1 MRILLSTIV
10 AFFLPVVAYAQALP
24 GTKLLEGKSDFARVM
39 VEGIDRYLT
48 KQTELAAKGRAK
60 SWQPNFSTVDA
71 FNKSVQP
78 NRERFRKIIGV
89 IDQRMPVTMAKIATV
104 EQSSLVAQTKF
115 YKAYAVRWTVL
126 PGMHGE
132 GLLLEPSEKPK
143 ACAVAI
149 PDADWTP
156 EQIVG
161 VAPGVPKESQYARR
175 LAEEGYRVIVPTL
188 LNRKDDFS
196 GSPKL
201 GLFTNQPH
209 REFVYRMAY
218 EMGRHVIGYEV
229 QKVLA
234 AVDWLERSH
243 AERGNESAVPIEV
256 WGYAEGG
263 LLALYSAA
271 LDPRIKNTYAS
282 GYVNNRNQL
291 HKEPIYRNVFGLL
304 KEFGDSELLMLG
316 GAPSGARKVNVEY
329 AKEPAITGPPA
340 PVKGRRGGAAPGM
353 LNFTDP
359 KATSLE
365 YERFRNMTSFAG
377 RSLATL
383 EAKPFADLMDP
394 PIDADSLKR
403 AKRRRERETEPKEL
417 RLDFDPQLRQ
427 QRQFNEAVDFTQNL
441 LGPAVK
447 NRQAAVWSK
456 LNTSSLDALKK
467 SQEPAR
473 QRFHEDIIGKLPES
487 KAPLNPRTRL
497 MYETPKYKAYE
508 VVLDLNEDVIC
519 HGILLVPIDIKA
531 GEKRPV
537 VVCQHGLEGRPTDVC
552 NPKVKRTPPYNSF
565 GSQLAERGFI
575 VFAPQNPYI
584 FENQF
589 RQLVRAGNPLGLS
602 LYSFIVAQHERILD
616 WLETLPYVD
625 ATRIAYYGLSY
636 GGKVAMRIPSIVT
649 RYCLSIC
656 SGDFNEWIWKN
667 ITLDWQNSYMFTREY
682 DMYEFDL
689 GNTFNYAEMAALIA
703 PRPFMV
709 ERGHSDSVG
718 LDEYVAFEYAKVR
731 RFYAQLGVA
740 DRTEIEFFVGGHV
753 IHGKGTFAFLHR
765 HLNWPAPAGG
775 Q

>member
-1 MRILLSTIV
+1 MRSILSTVI
-10 AFFLPVVAYAQALP
+10 AFFLPIVAYAQALP
-24 GTKLLEGKSDFARVM
+24 GTKLLEGNNDFAKLM
-39 VEGIDRYLT
+39 VEGIERYLA
-48 KQTELAAKGRAK
+48 KQTELADKERAK
-60 SWQPNFSTVDA
+60 SWQPDFSTGDA

-78 NRERFRKIIGV
+78 NRDRFRRIIGA
-89 IDQRMPVTMAKIATV
+89 IDQRLPVTMAKIATV

-132 GLLLEPSEKPK
+132 GLLLEPRERPK

-175 LAEEGYRVIVPTL
+175 LAEEGYRVVVPTL
-188 LNRKDDFS
+188 LNRQDDFS

-234 AVDWLERSH
+234 AVDWL
-243 AERGNESAVPIEV
+243 AGDKTPIEV

-271 LDPRIKNTYAS
+271 LDPRIKNTYIS

-304 KEFGDSELLMLG
+304 KDFGDAELLMLA
-316 GAPSGARKVNVEY
+316 GAPNGARKVNVEY
-329 AKEPAITGPPA
+329 AKEPEITGL
-340 PVKGRRGGAAPGM
+340 PVSAKGRRGGAAPGM

-365 YERFRNMTSFAG
+365 YERFRKMTSFAG
-377 RSLATL
+377 RTLTTL

-403 AKRRRERETEPKEL
+403 AQMRRERVTQPKEL
-417 RLDFDPQLRQ
+417 RMDFDVQARQKRQLD
-427 QRQFNEAVDFTQNL
+427 EAVGFTQNL
-441 LGPAVK
+441 LGPSSVK
-447 NRQAAVWSK
+447 RQAHVWSR

-467 SQEPAR
+467 SQQPLRR
-473 QRFHEDIIGKLPES
+473 QFHENIIGKLPES

-497 MYETPKYKAYE
+497 MYETPNYKAYE

-519 HGILLVPIDIKA
+519 HGILLLPSDIKA

-584 FENQF
+584 FKNQF

-636 GGKVAMRIPSIVT
+636 GGKVAMRIPAILT

-667 ITLDWQNSYMFTREY
+667 ITLDWQNSYMFTHEY
-682 DMYEFDL
+682 EMYEFDL
-689 GNTFNYAEMAALIA
+689 ANTFNYAEMAALIA

-709 ERGHSDSVG
+709 ERGHSDGVG

-753 IHGKGTFAFLHR
+753 IHGQGTFAFLHR
-765 HLNWPAPAGG
+765 HLNWPASK
-775 Q
+775 